1 MTRGI
6 RNNNP
11 SNIDYRPANNWKGQL
26 PYDKS
31 IEPRFC
37 RFSAPEYGIRAIIAL
52 LRNYQSK
59 YALKTIRGL
68 ISRWAPSNENNTN
81 AYVSGVS
88 KALGVDPDASV
99 SLVYKDTAISLAKAI
114 IYHENG
120 CQPYSDA
127 IFEKAYALL

>member
-11 SNIDYRPANNWKGQL
+11 GNIDYRPANNWKGQL

-37 RFSAPEYGIRAIIAL
+37 RFSAPEYGIRAIITL
-52 LRNYQSK
+52 LRNYQGK

-127 IFEKAYALL
+127 VFEKAYALL

>member
-11 SNIDYRPANNWKGQL
+11 GNIDYHPENNWKGQL
-26 PYDKS
+26 AHNKA
-31 IEPRFC
+31 IESRFC

-52 LRNYQSK
+52 LRNYQRK
-59 YALKTIRGL
+59 YGLNTVAGL

-88 KALGVDPDASV
+88 KALGVTPGEAV
-99 SLVYKDTAISLAKAI
+99 SLSDTDTAIRLAKAI
-114 IYHENG
+114 IRHENG
-120 CQPYSDA
+120 SQPYPDA
-127 IFEKAYALL
+127 IFEKAYSLL

>member
-11 SNIDYRPANNWKGQL
+11 GNIDYRPANNWKGQL

-52 LRNYQSK
+52 LRNYQGK

-127 IFEKAYALL
+127 VFEKAYALL

>member
-11 SNIDYRPANNWKGQL
+11 GNIDYHPANHWKGQL
-26 PYDKS
+26 AHNKA
-31 IEPRFC
+31 IESRFC

-52 LRNYQSK
+52 LRNYQRK
-59 YALKTIRGL
+59 YGLNTVAGL

-88 KALGVDPDASV
+88 KALGVAPGDAV
-99 SLVYKDTAISLAKAI
+99 SLSDTDTAIRLAKAI
-114 IYHENG
+114 IRHENG
-120 CQPYSDA
+120 SQPYPDA
-127 IFEKAYALL
+127 IFEKAYSLL

>member
-1 MTRGI
+1 MSRGI

-11 SNIDYRPANNWKGQL
+11 GNIDYRPANNWKGQL

-52 LRNYQSK
+52 LRNYQAK

-99 SLVYKDTAISLAKAI
+99 SLVYKNTAISLAKAI

-120 CQPYSDA
+120 SQPYPDA
-127 IFEKAYALL
+127 VFEKAYALL

>member
-1 MTRGI
+1 MSRGI

-11 SNIDYRPANNWKGQL
+11 GNIDYRPANNWKGQL

-37 RFSAPEYGIRAIIAL
+37 RFNAPEYGIRAIIAL
-52 LRNYQSK
+52 LRNYQGK

-127 IFEKAYALL
+127 VFEKAYALL